1 MSIVPIWWLVKV
13 WNWGTLFPQ
22 ILLNLITDVFS
33 KMLEKA
39 ASAHLIRGL
48 LPQAVPGGVIGLQ
61 YADDIIQG
69 KERLY

>member
-13 WNWGTLFPQ
+13 WNWGTLSP
-22 ILLNLITDVFS
+22 ILFNLITDAFS

-48 LPQAVPGGVIGLQ
+48 LPHAVRGGVISLQ